1 MELKELPLS
10 VKNLSR
16 LTDVANVMQT
26 FMKQEPTDSSGRG
39 NKQE

>member
-26 FMKQEPTDSSGRG
+26 FMKQESTDSSGRG